1 MDTMQEA
8 LIVLGCSNNEAKVIS
23 YLTEHDESFQRDI
36 ERACDL
42 RQPEVSI
49 ALTSLKKLGV
59 VQFEPVPSV
68 RGRSLKKYSLL
79 KSMLNK
85 VMYDKFQKEME
96 MRQNA
101 MHTLALALH

>member
-1 MDTMQEA
+1 MQEA

-42 RQPEVSI
+42 RQPEVSV
-49 ALTSLKKLGV
+49 ALSSLKKLGV
-59 VQFEPVPSV
+59 VQFEPVHAV

-79 KSMLNK
+79 RSRLYK
-85 VMYDKFQKEME
+85 VMQEKFQTEIKIKKM
-96 MRQNA
+96 A
-101 MHTLALALH
+101 VDTIVSSLY